1 MSRRL
6 RSGTMNGV
14 IFDMDGVLILT
25 ADAHFR
31 SWRDAA
37 ARRGVE
43 VDYDKF
49 IRSFGRTSTDT
60 VKLWWGE
67 DASAEMIAEIAEEK
81 EAAFREIIRHDVPL
95 APRCLELIEELSRDG
110 FALAVGSSAPPENI
124 DLVLDAAG
132 IRRYFAGVVNGAMVK
147 RGKPAPDVFLLA
159 AQQLGLEPRHCAVIE
174 DAPAGIAAA
183 IAAGARAVG
192 VAATHPEEELHAAGA
207 HFVAPALA
215 DLSAAMLRE
224 QIGRNTR

>member
-1 MSRRL
+1 
-6 RSGTMNGV
+6 MNGV

-43 VDYDKF
+43 VGYEKF
-49 IRSFGRTSTDT
+49 IRSFGRTSPDT
-60 VKLWWGE
+60 IRLWWGE
-67 DASAEMIAEIAEEK
+67 DASAALIAEITEEK

-95 APRCLELIEELSRDG
+95 APRCLELIDELSRDG

-132 IRRYFAGVVNGAMVK
+132 IRRHFAGVVNGAMVQ

-159 AQQLGLEPRHCAVIE
+159 AQQLGIEPRRCAVIE
-174 DAPAGIAAA
+174 DAPAGIMAAV
-183 IAAGARAVG
+183 AAGARAVG
-192 VAATHPEEELHAAGA
+192 VAATHPGDELRAAGA
-207 HFVAPALA
+207 HFVAPTLA
-215 DLSAAMLRE
+215 DLTAETLRA
-224 QIGRNTR
+224 QISLNS